1 MVELSSHRVPYKD
14 TNDIRQVDNFDVG
27 VLITHD
33 YSNNNSTSN
42 TLSLKFFVL
51 LTSQRELFPKLFSSH
66 FGACSK
72 GSFKPIRLYSSQPSS
87 STHSR
92 KSSTI
97 TDPNSD
103 GSFTD
108 SSVQSTKETTISSSS
123 AIINISNSGAFD
135 KNSALLKALPLLSAS
150 VGICDE
156 EITYLGYFSSH
167 ETMMLQIL
175 HDKAKDTENQLADAV
190 KLAAIDCRRDYLWSC
205 LLPRKNADN
214 EDINLNIKEFNEL
227 LSLVKIIRLDQYD
240 SDLLPFIGLHI
251 SWYQGLAK
259 TLVNKFGMN
268 HRNFSSP
275 DAKLIKLVN
284 IFLISNYFLI
294 KITSYLTTLQL

>member
-1 MVELSSHRVPYKD
+1 MELSSHRVPYKD

-66 FGACSK
+66 FGTCSK

-108 SSVQSTKETTISSSS
+108 SSIQSTKETSS

-135 KNSALLKALPLLSAS
+135 KSSASLKTLPLLSAS

-175 HDKAKDTENQLADAV
+175 QDKAEDTESQLAEAV

-227 LSLVKIIRLDQYD
+227 LGLVKIIRLDQYD

-259 TLVNKFGMN
+259 TLVNKFGIN

-275 DAKLIKLVN
+275 DGKLIKLVN
-284 IFLISNYFLI
+284 IFLIKSFLI
-294 KITSYLTTLQL
+294 